1 MVTSWTTV
9 VYVEAIILHV
19 EDAQMKQLAITTHR
33 SPLMMDHV
41 VFLMFVVF
49 VAEMVLLAVDV

>member
-1 MVTSWTTV
+1 V
-9 VYVEAIILHV
+9 VYAEETILHV

-33 SPLMMDHV
+33 SPLMMVHV

-49 VAEMVLLAVDV
+49 VEEMVLLAVDV